1 MANIANILSEHGLLI
16 ATHNQGKLTEIQAL
30 LAKHRIQCYS
40 ADDKHLD
47 EPEEDGETFIE
58 NAMIKSLA
66 AAQITNMPCLA
77 DDSGL
82 VVPALGGDPGIYSAR
97 WAGPDKNFDYA
108 MKSVRIALEA
118 KKQPLD
124 SEAYFVCVLS
134 LALPG
139 ALLNGTRSESVGES
153 ATSAS
158 DQRAALCDFQEK
170 IAGVKNKKFSI
181 STTELDGVQCINVE
195 GRVYGKLTFPPRGQM
210 GFGYDPIFIPDGME
224 QTFAEIDSD
233 TKQSISHRAN
243 AFNGLIEVIGG

>member
-1 MANIANILSEHGLLI
+1 MTSIASILAEHGLLI
-16 ATHNQGKLTEIQAL
+16 ATHNEGKLREIQAL
-30 LAKHRIQCYS
+30 LAPHRIECCS
-40 ADDKHLD
+40 ASDKDLD

-134 LALPG
+134 LALPE
-139 ALLNGTRSESVGES
+139 ALLNGTGSESAGES
-153 ATSAS
+153 ALSVLSTAS
-158 DQRAALCDFQEK
+158 CKGQEAFTEAKQR
-170 IAGVKNKKFSI
+170 FSI
-181 STTELDGVQCINVE
+181 TTTKLDGVQCINVE

-210 GFGYDPIFIPDGME
+210 GFGYDPIFIPGGME

-233 TKQSISHRAN
+233 MKQSISHRAN
-243 AFNGLIEVIGG
+243 AFKGLIEVIG